1 MADIEKKTLGQ
12 SENPDWFSYR
22 KHVITAS
29 KGHDVKT
36 QLAKLKRLSG
46 EKLTLSHYLQ
56 KLLAHHMFHQSCQ
69 H

>member
-36 QLAKLKRLSG
+36 QLAKL
-46 EKLTLSHYLQ
+46 
-56 KLLAHHMFHQSCQ
+56 
-69 H
+69 